1 MSSRLSSVSN
11 LLKGQKMFQV
21 KEAAAKLERNGK
33 DVVHMELGDPD
44 FDAPSKAITAAK
56 HSLEAGENSLWQ
68 LMGPAGVPRLYKL
81 ESYR

>member
-44 FDAPSKAITAAK
+44 FDSPSKAISAASK
-56 HSLEAGENSLWQ
+56 LFIWLWIT
-68 LMGPAGVPRLYKL
+68 PRLK
-81 ESYR
+81 

>member
-33 DVVHMELGDPD
+33 RDRNGRY
-44 FDAPSKAITAAK
+44 AK
-56 HSLEAGENSLWQ
+56 NI
-68 LMGPAGVPRLYKL
+68 R
-81 ESYR
+81 